1 MNRIPSR
8 TRFVAL
14 ALAALP
20 LGACSAGSS
29 PDALAGKL
37 QAALGKGDFKAARA
51 LANLDD
57 APADVHF
64 FYLDMVRECGSEA
77 TCTVKAEATS
87 AEACS
92 SIRENAAKIALK
104 ADGCLVITSMAKDA
118 SGSGTMKLPFVNRDG
133 DYKVATI
140 GYSVEEL
147 AALRAKT
154 SETLLNELFSKGLR
168 DSGSGEL
175 RTDWATASSRLP
187 ADGGAP
193 GKAFVAQTRA
203 MAAAIDAGDPDAAM
217 RSGGELAAFLFR
229 DKEYDGMPIP
239 LATRQQ
245 RLQLQGL
252 RVLRDVSVSG
262 GYQLGETAVLL
273 IEARDGIGWAVH
285 GPIVLAQSGE
295 HWDKAGD
302 NLVSLPPGC

>member
-77 TCTVKAEATS
+77 TCAVKAEATS

-104 ADGCLVITSMAKDA
+104 ADGCLVITSMARDG

-140 GYSVEEL
+140 GYSAEEL

-154 SETLLNELFSKGLR
+154 SETLLNELFSKGPAR
-168 DSGSGEL
+168 Q
-175 RTDWATASSRLP
+175 RQRRAAHRLGHGFEP
-187 ADGGAP
+187 S
-193 GKAFVAQTRA
+193 TRGWWR
-203 MAAAIDAGDPDAAM
+203 AG
-217 RSGGELAAFLFR
+217 
-229 DKEYDGMPIP
+229 
-239 LATRQQ
+239 
-245 RLQLQGL
+245 QGL
-252 RVLRDVSVSG
+252 RCTDQGHG
-262 GYQLGETAVLL
+262 G
-273 IEARDGIGWAVH
+273 
-285 GPIVLAQSGE
+285 
-295 HWDKAGD
+295 GD
-302 NLVSLPPGC
+302 RRR